1 MKDPF
6 GQLLLP
12 LLVGVIV
19 AIMSALWGR
28 IVRAGKPFTPGMKI
42 LLICVPLWVVGA
54 GYAMAWDDKL
64 ASAFGS
70 SRENLWI
77 PLSIAWGAILAYIA
91 WRKYKRNRPEGH
103 PGID

>member
-12 LLVGVIV
+12 LLAGAFV
-19 AIMSALWGR
+19 AIGTALWGR
-28 IVRAGKPFTPGMKI
+28 IVRSGKPFTPGMRI
-42 LLICVPLWVVGA
+42 TLIYGPLWVMGA
-54 GYAMAWDDKL
+54 AYAMIWDDKL

-77 PLSIAWGAILAYIA
+77 PLSIVWGAFLAYVA
-91 WRKYKRNRPEGH
+91 WWRYKRQSDAKQELG
-103 PGID
+103 

>member
-12 LLVGVIV
+12 LLAGAFV
-19 AIMSALWGR
+19 AIMGAFQGR
-28 IVRAGKPFTPGMKI
+28 LIRRGKPFTPGMKI
-42 LLICVPLWVVGA
+42 LLIFVPLWVVGA

-77 PLSIAWGAILAYIA
+77 PLSIAWGILLAYVA
-91 WRKYKRNRPEGH
+91 WRRYKAHGDAKQLP
-103 PGID
+103 D